1 MNIAVAKEIKNN
13 EYRVAMTAEGVARLT
28 GLGHHV
34 SVEQNA
40 GAGSGI
46 SDSDYLNAGA
56 HIAFDRAELFQ
67 RADLIVKVK
76 EPQPEELPLLKA
88 GQTLFTYL
96 HLAALPDLTRQ
107 LLDKGITAIGYETV
121 TAPHGTLPLLH
132 PMSLIAGRLAVQTG
146 ASLLEKN
153 HGGQGILLSGAP
165 GAGRG
170 RVVILG
176 AGTVGENA
184 VEIAVGMGAEVVV
197 LNRSARRLEQLEQ
210 RYASRITTHILSEK
224 TLHEQTRQA
233 DLLIGAVLVPG
244 AKAPQLVSRDMVAA
258 MKPGSVIV
266 DVAIDQGGCVETIRP
281 TSHDNPTYIAHDVI
295 HYAVTNI
302 PGAVARTST
311 LALTGR
317 TLAFIEQLAAH
328 GTEQACRRNP
338 HLANGVNVHDGIL
351 YNRQVAEAHSLKS
364 APLASWLATPHS

>member
-1 MNIAVAKEIKNN
+1 MHIAVAKEIKNN
-13 EYRVAMTAEGVARLT
+13 EYRVAMTAQGVARLT

-34 SVEQNA
+34 SIEQNA
-40 GAGSGI
+40 GTGSGI

-76 EPQPEELPLLKA
+76 EPQAEELPLLRA

-107 LLDKGITAIGYETV
+107 LLDIGITAIGYETV
-121 TAPHGTLPLLH
+121 TAPHGNLPLLH
-132 PMSLIAGRLAVQTG
+132 PMSLIAGRMAVQTG

-153 HGGQGILLSGAP
+153 HGGQGILLGGAP

-197 LNRSARRLEQLEQ
+197 MNRSARRLEQLEQ
-210 RYASRITTHILSEK
+210 RYANRITTHVLSDAV
-224 TLHEQTRQA
+224 LHEQTRQA

-244 AKAPQLVSRDMVAA
+244 AKAPQLVSREMVAA

-281 TSHDNPTYIAHDVI
+281 TSHANPTYIEHDVI

-311 LALTGR
+311 LALTSR
-317 TLAFIEQLAAH
+317 TLPFIEQLANH
-328 GTEQACRRNP
+328 GTEEACRRNP

-351 YNRQVAEAHSLKS
+351 YNRQIGEAHSLNS
-364 APLASWLATPHS
+364 ATLETWLTTPHS